1 MKKILFSVL
10 LLGVASLANAQRN
23 EVIEA
28 QKQWNLLALGK
39 DKTLAENLKTLNI
52 GLEHTTKAIAHEK
65 TKDQL
70 EPWLYRALFASRISL
85 VDSLDLANSIANQK
99 IAEEAIEKAKAL
111 DKKGAEKEN
120 IENAFLNVES
130 AVRNRGIFAYNKKD
144 YLGAYNAFIEV
155 TKRNPTDTGM
165 YLNAGVA
172 AKEVEKYPEAISA
185 FKKAIELGYKEHKG
199 LFMDIVSMTFSKLK
213 DTTAGMSLLEEG
225 AVKYPEEAYF
235 IGLQTDLYIK
245 KGDIAKSQELLTKL
259 LASEPNNS
267 LYQYLMGNTYF
278 NQALAIQTDRN
289 KVDSKNTKLFNEM
302 TAKMTKF
309 IDSAIPFYLK
319 AVELD
324 PKNVNALDNLKTIYV
339 FKNDTVK
346 YEEVK
351 KKLDAVLPAE

>member
-23 EVIEA
+23 EIIEA
-28 QKQWNLLALGK
+28 QKQWNLLALGR
-39 DKTLAENLKTLNI
+39 DKTLAENLKTLNE
-52 GLEHTTKAIAHEK
+52 GLSHTTKAIAHEK
-65 TKDQL
+65 TKDQV
-70 EPWLYRALFASRISL
+70 ESWSYRALFASRIAL

-111 DKKGAEKEN
+111 DKKGTEKEN
-120 IENAFLNVES
+120 IENSFLNVES

-144 YLGAYNAFIEV
+144 FLGAFNAFSEV

-165 YLNAGVA
+165 YVNAGVA
-172 AKEVEKYPEAISA
+172 AKEVQKYPEAISN
-185 FKKAIELGYKEHKG
+185 FKKAIELGYKDHKI
-199 LFMDIVSMTFSKLK
+199 LFMDIVNTTFSKLK
-213 DTTAGMSLLEEG
+213 DTAAGMALLEEG
-225 AVKYPEEAYF
+225 AVKYPEESYF
-235 IGLQTDLYIK
+235 VGLQTDLYIK

-259 LASEPNNS
+259 IAADPKNS

-278 NQALAIQTDRN
+278 NQALAIQTERA
-289 KVDSKNTKLFNEM
+289 KVDAKNTKLFNEM

-309 IDSAIPFYLK
+309 IDQAIPLYLK

-324 PKNVNALDNLKTIYV
+324 PKNANALDNLKTIYV

-351 KKLDAVLPAE
+351 KKLDAILPAE